1 MFKVL
6 LVSVYEGGYQPI
18 TLATAATALIDSGFE
33 VDVLDTYTDSHQI
46 QEKIQDPQLVV
57 ISLPLFDA
65 VHPGI
70 EIARQV
76 REVNPL
82 AHVTYIGQHATIQY
96 SRLVGKH
103 GDSCIRGEWE
113 KPLVAL
119 ANRLSG
125 REAYQE
131 TIPGLGSLIQLN
143 AGQDVKPLM
152 SRDHFKVPTR
162 SILPP
167 LHKYPNLQIDRL
179 LGSKQ
184 IVGSTEMARGCHHT
198 CAYCSVFAAYGGKV
212 ILVPEDIVVEDVRNL
227 VAMGMTHLTF
237 IDADWFNAKH
247 HGIKI
252 LRRLHS
258 EFPHL
263 SYDITT
269 RVDHILE
276 NPEYLREMETLNV
289 RIVTVALE
297 FPDQKVLDAVNKE
310 VTQQM
315 TEDAIKFMKTTR
327 MLLNPTFIMFN
338 PWVNLEDIANFHEF
352 VERAGLENI
361 IDPIQYET
369 RLSMYKGSPLL
380 NLPSVQKLKL
390 IEHEFHVDWEHDD
403 PRMDEL
409 YGMSVS
415 PAEEGVFKRC
425 CLKC

>member
-18 TLATAATALIDSGFE
+18 TLATAATALIDAGFE
-33 VDVLDTYTDSHQI
+33 VDVLDTYTDSTLI
-46 QEKIQDPQLVV
+46 EKKIQDPQLVV

-119 ANRLSG
+119 ASRLSG

-131 TIPGLGSLIQLN
+131 TIPGLGSLIQLS
-143 AGQDVKPLM
+143 AGEDVKPLM

-179 LGSKQ
+179 LGAKQ

-227 VAMGMTHLTF
+227 VSMGMTHLTF

-263 SYDITT
+263 TYDITT

-276 NPEYLREMETLNV
+276 NPEYLREMDDLNV

-315 TEDAIKFMKTTR
+315 TEDAIRFMKTTR

-409 YGMSVS
+409 YAMSVS